1 MKKQSKLFLAM
12 FTLVVVATLLTNSIV
27 SATPV
32 STTSEIVIAQRGSV
46 TSDQQQIT
54 KAVILDNQPISPQ
67 APVKVNK
74 IAIAGSFALASVL
87 IGEHGGGI
95 AALANKQHSWQVIGG
110 GGGWLVLNDLVTLG
124 IPRRSAEILLGQID
138 PNWRNYEPQ

>member
-1 MKKQSKLFLAM
+1 MKKQTKLLLTT

-27 SATPV
+27 SATTIP
-32 STTSEIVIAQRGSV
+32 TKSELVIAQNRSL
-46 TSDQQQIT
+46 TDDEQQIT

-95 AALANKQHSWQVIGG
+95 AAVANKQHSWQVIGG
-110 GGGWLVLNDLVTLG
+110 GGGWLVLNDLVKLG
-124 IPRRSAEILLGQID
+124 IPRRSAEILLEQID
-138 PNWRNYEPQ
+138 PNWRSYEPQ

>member
-1 MKKQSKLFLAM
+1 MKKQTKLLLAM

-27 SATPV
+27 SATTVP
-32 STTSEIVIAQRGSV
+32 TRSELIIAQRGSL

-74 IAIAGSFALASVL
+74 IAITGSFALASVL
-87 IGEHGGGI
+87 IGEHGGGM
-95 AALANKQHSWQVIGG
+95 AALAKRQNSWQVIGG
-110 GGGWLVLNDLVTLG
+110 GGGWMVLNDLVKLG
-124 IPRRSAEILLGQID
+124 IPYRSAEILLGQID